1 LSNRLKT
8 EVSTIFYNF
17 SFEPCQSII
26 IYCTRRDECERIA
39 GFIRTCV
46 QDRRQPAQDP
56 GKKRKRVNW
65 QAEPY
70 HAGMPASRRRTVQKA
85 FMGNELRIVVATIAF
100 GMGINKP
107 DIRAVIH
114 YNMPRNFESYVQE
127 IGRAGRDGLP
137 SHCHLFLDAKGGDQS
152 ELRRHVYA
160 NSIDRH
166 VIRKLLQKIFVPCSC
181 DKEAS
186 KTAAL
191 TVAQEG
197 DGPREHACPGHE
209 IGFSVEKTVE
219 MLDIPAEN
227 ISTLLCYMELDPRW
241 CISVLSSAY
250 VMAKVIS
257 YGGPKYLK

>member
-1 LSNRLKT
+1 MSNRLKT

-46 QDRRQPAQDP
+46 QDRRQPALDP

-160 NSIDRH
+160 NSGITDGERGIISDIPLPDNLVLSVSKDH
-166 VIRKLLQKIFVPCSC
+166 NRDAALLQ
-181 DKEAS
+181 
-186 KTAAL
+186 
-191 TVAQEG
+191 
-197 DGPREHACPGHE
+197 
-209 IGFSVEKTVE
+209 
-219 MLDIPAEN
+219 
-227 ISTLLCYMELDPRW
+227 LLNSER
-241 CISVLSSAY
+241 
-250 VMAKVIS
+250 
-257 YGGPKYLK
+257 